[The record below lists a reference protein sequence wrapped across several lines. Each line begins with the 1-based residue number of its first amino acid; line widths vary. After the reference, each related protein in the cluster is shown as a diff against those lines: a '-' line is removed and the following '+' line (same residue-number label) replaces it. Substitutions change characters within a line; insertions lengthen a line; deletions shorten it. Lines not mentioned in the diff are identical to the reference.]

1 MKTFSCHQKTVLTAG
16 AVLLAT
22 TFAAMAPTL
31 FAATDAP
38 EQNAAKPARAAL
50 TVSVTEAVPSE
61 WPLLLSANGN
71 IAAWQEAVIGAE
83 AGGLRMEEVRV
94 NVGDRVKKGQML
106 ARLQSD
112 TLRADLDQTRA
123 SLKESEAALAEAT
136 ANADRAR
143 RLQPSGM
150 ITGQQATQWLTAEQ
164 TARARLAVFKAK
176 IRADEVR
183 LTQTEIKAP
192 ANGAISARLATI
204 GTVVQPGQ
212 ELFRL
217 ILDERLEWRAD
228 VPAADLSRLKPG
240 MPATIFTASG
250 AKVPGTIRMIA
261 PTVDPQTRNG
271 LVYVDLTDV
280 QDAKAGMFARGE
292 ISLGKSGALTLPQ
305 SSVQMRDGFH
315 YVFRLGD
322 DSKVVQTKV
331 TIGRR
336 SGDRIEVV
344 SGIDATQKI
353 VSDGVGFL
361 VDGDTVRVVAPAQP
375 TGNDKAAG
383 KSS

>member
-1 MKTFSCHQKTVLTAG
+1 
-16 AVLLAT
+16 
-22 TFAAMAPTL
+22 
-31 FAATDAP
+31 
-38 EQNAAKPARAAL
+38 
-50 TVSVTEAVPSE
+50 
-61 WPLLLSANGN
+61 
-71 IAAWQEAVIGAE
+71 
-83 AGGLRMEEVRV
+83 
-94 NVGDRVKKGQML
+94 
-106 ARLQSD
+106 
-112 TLRADLDQTRA
+112 
-123 SLKESEAALAEAT
+123 
-136 ANADRAR
+136 
-143 RLQPSGM
+143 
-150 ITGQQATQWLTAEQ
+150 
-164 TARARLAVFKAK
+164 VFKAK

-192 ANGAISARLATI
+192 ANGAISGRLATI

-217 ILDERLEWRAD
+217 ILDERLEWRAEI
-228 VPAADLSRLKPG
+228 PAADLARVKPG

-271 LVYVDLTDV
+271 LVYVDITEA

-292 ISLGKSGALTLPQ
+292 IALGKSGALTLPQ

-331 TIGRR
+331 TVGRR
-336 SGDRIEVV
+336 SGDRIEVT

-361 VDGDTVRVVAPAQP
+361 VDGDTVRVVAP
-375 TGNDKAAG
+375 TTAAG

>member
-1 MKTFSCHQKTVLTAG
+1 MKTFSCFCKPALIPRIA
-16 AVLLAT
+16 LLVAA
-22 TFAAMAPTL
+22 FAALPPAAMAASETP
-31 FAATDAP
+31 AATP
-38 EQNAAKPARAAL
+38 AKAAL
-50 TVSVTEAVPSE
+50 TVSVTQAVPGE
-61 WPLLLSANGN
+61 WPLLLAANGN

-83 AGGLRMEEVRV
+83 AGGLRTEEVRV
-94 NVGDRVKKGQML
+94 NVGDQVKKGQVL

-123 SLKESEAALAEAT
+123 SLKEAEAALAEAT

-150 ITGQQATQWLTAEQ
+150 ISAQQATQWLTAEQ

-192 ANGAISARLATI
+192 ANGAISARSATI
-204 GTVVQPGQ
+204 GAVVQLGQ

-217 ILDERLEWRAD
+217 ILDERLEWRAE
-228 VPAADLSRLKPG
+228 VPAAELARLKPG
-240 MPATIFTASG
+240 MAATVFTASG
-250 AKVPGTIRMIA
+250 AKVAGVIRMIA
-261 PTVDPQTRNG
+261 PTVDAQTRNG
-271 LVYVDLTDV
+271 LVYVDLADV

-292 ISLGKSGALTLPQ
+292 IALGKSGALTLPQ

-315 YVFRLGD
+315 YVFCLGD

-336 SGDRIEVV
+336 SGDRIETV

-361 VDGDTVRVVAPAQP
+361 VDGDTVRVVAPAGGAKQR
-375 TGNDKAAG
+375 DY
-383 KSS
+383 

>member
-1 MKTFSCHQKTVLTAG
+1 MKTFSCLYKPTLVSSAT
-16 AVLLAT
+16 VLLA
-22 TFAAMAPTL
+22 L
-31 FAATDAP
+31 FAATPSVAI
-38 EQNAAKPARAAL
+38 AASETTASKPSKAAL
-50 TVSVTEAVPSE
+50 TVTVTQAVPSE
-61 WPLLLSANGN
+61 WPLLLSVNGN

-83 AGGLRMEEVRV
+83 AGGLRLEEVRV
-94 NVGDRVKKGQML
+94 NVGDRVKKGQLL

-123 SLKESEAALAEAT
+123 SLKEAEASLAEAT

-150 ITGQQATQWLTAEQ
+150 ITAQQATQWLTAEQ
-164 TARARLAVFKAK
+164 TSRARLAVFKAK

-192 ANGAISARLATI
+192 QDGSISARLATI
-204 GTVVQPGQ
+204 GAVVQPGQ

-217 ILDERLEWRAD
+217 ILNDRLEWRAE
-228 VPAADLSRLKPG
+228 VPAGDLARLKPG

-250 AKVPGTIRMIA
+250 TKVPGTIRMIA

-271 LVYVDLTDV
+271 LAYIDITEA

-292 ISLGKSGALTLPQ
+292 IALGKSSALTLPQ

-331 TIGRR
+331 TVGRR
-336 SGDRIEVV
+336 SGERIEII
-344 SGIDATQKI
+344 SGIDATQSI
-353 VSDGVGFL
+353 VSNGVGFL
-361 VDGDTVRVVAPAQP
+361 VDGDTVRVVAPTP
-375 TGNDKAAG
+375 PDG

>member
-1 MKTFSCHQKTVLTAG
+1 MKSLSCPAIRG
-16 AVLLAT
+16 AI
-22 TFAAMAPTL
+22 
-31 FAATDAP
+31 AATAILCAVQTGLTSAALAEDAP
-38 EQNAAKPARAAL
+38 AQTAAKATQTAAKAAL
-50 TVSVTEAVPSE
+50 TVSVTQAVPNE
-61 WPLLLSANGN
+61 WPQLLAANGN

-83 AGGLRMEEVRV
+83 AGGLRLEEVRV
-94 NVGDRVKKGQML
+94 NVGDRVKKGQLL

-123 SLKESEAALAEAT
+123 SFKEAEASLAEAT

-192 ANGAISARLATI
+192 ANGAVSARLATI
-204 GTVVQPGQ
+204 GAVVQPGQ

-217 ILDERLEWRAD
+217 ILDERLEWRAEI
-228 VPAADLSRLKPG
+228 PAAELARLQPG
-240 MPATIFTASG
+240 MAATVFTPSG
-250 AKVPGTIRMIA
+250 AKAPGTIRMVA

-271 LVYVDLTDV
+271 LVYVDISEAH
-280 QDAKAGMFARGE
+280 DARAGMFARGE
-292 ISLGKSGALTLPQ
+292 IALGKSGALTLPQ

-315 YVFRLGD
+315 YVFRLGAD
-322 DSKVVQTKV
+322 NKVVQTKV
-331 TIGRR
+331 TVGRR
-336 SGDRIEVV
+336 SGDRIEIV

-353 VSDGVGFL
+353 VADGVGFL
-361 VDGDTVRVVAPAQP
+361 VDGDTVRVVAPPQP
-375 TGNDKAAG
+375 NGKA
-383 KSS
+383 S

>member
-1 MKTFSCHQKTVLTAG
+1 MKTFSCFCKPALIPRIA
-16 AVLLAT
+16 LLVAA
-22 TFAAMAPTL
+22 FAALPPAAMAASETP
-31 FAATDAP
+31 AATP
-38 EQNAAKPARAAL
+38 AKAAL
-50 TVSVTEAVPSE
+50 TVSVTQAVPGE
-61 WPLLLSANGN
+61 WPLLLAANGN

-83 AGGLRMEEVRV
+83 AGGLRTEEVRV
-94 NVGDRVKKGQML
+94 NVGDQVKKGQVL

-123 SLKESEAALAEAT
+123 SLKEAEAALAEAT

-150 ITGQQATQWLTAEQ
+150 ISAQQATQWLTAEQ

-192 ANGAISARLATI
+192 ANGAISARSATI
-204 GTVVQPGQ
+204 GAVVQPGQ

-217 ILDERLEWRAD
+217 ILDERLEWRAE
-228 VPAADLSRLKPG
+228 VPAAELARLKPG
-240 MPATIFTASG
+240 MAATVFTASG
-250 AKVPGTIRMIA
+250 AKVAGVIRMIA
-261 PTVDPQTRNG
+261 PTVDAQTRNG
-271 LVYVDLTDV
+271 LVYVDLADV

-292 ISLGKSGALTLPQ
+292 IALGKSGALTLPQ

-331 TIGRR
+331 TVGRR
-336 SGDRIEVV
+336 SGDRIEVI

-361 VDGDTVRVVAPAQP
+361 VDGDTVRVV
-375 TGNDKAAG
+375 G
-383 KSS
+383 K

>member
-1 MKTFSCHQKTVLTAG
+1 MKSFSCPATRG
-16 AVLLAT
+16 AI
-22 TFAAMAPTL
+22 AAAAIL
-31 FAATDAP
+31 FAAQAGLMPAVLADDTPA
-38 EQNAAKPARAAL
+38 QNAAKAAKAAL
-50 TVSVTEAVPSE
+50 TVSVTQAVPSE
-61 WPLLLSANGN
+61 WPLLLSVNGD

-94 NVGDRVKKGQML
+94 NVGDRVKKGQVL

-112 TLRADLDQTRA
+112 TLRADLEQTRA
-123 SLKESEAALAEAT
+123 SLKEAEAALAEAT

-192 ANGAISARLATI
+192 ANGAISGRLATI
-204 GTVVQPGQ
+204 GAVVQPGQ

-217 ILDERLEWRAD
+217 ILDERLEWRAEI
-228 VPAADLSRLKPG
+228 PAADLARVKPG
-240 MPATIFTASG
+240 MPASIFTASG
-250 AKVPGTIRMIA
+250 AKVLGAIRTIA

-271 LVYVDLTDV
+271 LVYVDITEA

-292 ISLGKSGALTLPQ
+292 IALGKSGALTLPQ

-322 DSKVVQTKV
+322 DNKVVQTKV
-331 TIGRR
+331 TVGRR

-361 VDGDTVRVVAPAQP
+361 VDGDTVRVVTPA
-375 TGNDKAAG
+375 GGAK
-383 KSS
+383 

>member
-1 MKTFSCHQKTVLTAG
+1 MKTFSCLKEPALIPAI
-16 AVLLAT
+16 ALLVAAFAT
-22 TFAAMAPTL
+22 LPPQAMA
-31 FAATDAP
+31 ASDAP
-38 EQNAAKPARAAL
+38 AAKPAKAAL
-50 TVSVTEAVPSE
+50 TVSVTQAVPSE

-83 AGGLRMEEVRV
+83 AGGLRTEEVRV
-94 NVGDRVKKGQML
+94 NVGDRVKKGQVL

-123 SLKESEAALAEAT
+123 SLKEAEAGLAEAT

-192 ANGAISARLATI
+192 ANGVISARSATI
-204 GTVVQPGQ
+204 GAVVQPGQ

-228 VPAADLSRLKPG
+228 VPAAELARLKPG
-240 MPATIFTASG
+240 MAATVFTASD

-261 PTVDPQTRNG
+261 PTVDAQTRNG
-271 LVYVDLTDV
+271 LVYVDLADV

-292 ISLGKSGALTLPQ
+292 IALGKSGALTLPQ
-305 SSVQMRDGFH
+305 ASVQMRDGFH

-331 TIGRR
+331 TVGRR
-336 SGDRIEVV
+336 SGDRIEVI

-361 VDGDTVRVVAPAQP
+361 VDGDTVRVV
-375 TGNDKAAG
+375 G
-383 KSS
+383 K

>member
-1 MKTFSCHQKTVLTAG
+1 MKTFSYLNRPAVISSM

-22 TFAAMAPTL
+22 LVWIAAAPVAK
-31 FAATDAP
+31 AAADAP
-38 EQNAAKPARAAL
+38 APKAAKAAL
-50 TVSVTEAVPSE
+50 TVSVTQAIPSE

-83 AGGLRMEEVRV
+83 AGGLRLEEVRV
-94 NVGDRVKKGQML
+94 NVGDRVKKGQLL

-123 SLKESEAALAEAT
+123 SLKEAEASLAEAT

-150 ITGQQATQWLTAEQ
+150 ITAQQATQWLTAEQ
-164 TARARLAVFKAK
+164 TSRARLAVFKAK

-192 ANGAISARLATI
+192 QDGSISARLATI
-204 GTVVQPGQ
+204 GAVVQAGQ

-217 ILDERLEWRAD
+217 ILGDRLEWRAD
-228 VPAADLSRLKPG
+228 VPAGDLARLKPG
-240 MPATIFTASG
+240 MAATIFTASG
-250 AKVPGTIRMIA
+250 TKVPGTIRMIA

-271 LVYVDLTDV
+271 LVYVDITEV
-280 QDAKAGMFARGE
+280 HDAKAGMFARGE
-292 ISLGKSGALTLPQ
+292 IALGKSGALTLPQ

-331 TIGRR
+331 TVGRR
-336 SGDRIEVV
+336 SGDRIEIVR
-344 SGIDATQKI
+344 GIDATQSI
-353 VSDGVGFL
+353 VSNGVGFL
-361 VDGDTVRVVAPAQP
+361 VDGDTVRVVAPTP
-375 TGNDKAAG
+375 PDG